1 MPKDPRQVVME
12 AICQNV
18 GRQIAS
24 ELEDTTTG
32 PAMGFIL
39 LVFDFGDHSDK
50 FTAYMSNA
58 QREGQIKILREHLAK
73 LEGRTN

>member
-1 MPKDPRQVVME
+1 
-12 AICQNV
+12 
-18 GRQIAS
+18 
-24 ELEDTTTG
+24 
-32 PAMGFIL
+32 MGFIL